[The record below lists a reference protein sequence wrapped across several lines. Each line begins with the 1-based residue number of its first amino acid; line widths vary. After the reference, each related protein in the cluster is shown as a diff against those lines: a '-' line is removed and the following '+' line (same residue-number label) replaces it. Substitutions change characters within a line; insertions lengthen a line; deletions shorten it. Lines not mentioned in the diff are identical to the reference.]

1 MTQLSRS
8 IAKNNGLTCLLRLA
22 LHVPLAWA

>member
-8 IAKNNGLTCLLRLA
+8 IAKNNGLTCVLRMA
-22 LHVPLAWA
+22 LHVLLPGA

>member
-1 MTQLSRS
+1 MTQLSRN

-22 LHVPLAWA
+22 LHVLLPGA

>member
-8 IAKNNGLTCLLRLA
+8 IAKNNGLTYWLRLA
-22 LHVPLAWA
+22 LHVLFPWA